1 MTQEVYNQT
10 QLVCTIIQ
18 AVSAVAAV
26 IATAWIAMIV
36 DRSARLLAK
45 WEHERAVR
53 DSWSNIDAVALGNP
67 ELLRVADGLLHP
79 PNPQMTDA
87 ERQKRWFGYMLCN
100 VLESSLFANKL
111 GVSADRERVIQGVK
125 EILRPAVADDG
136 FYEITQQHGQHPEFS
151 RLCREVR
158 SQIAKPRPPAPSTP

>member
-1 MTQEVYNQT
+1 MTKEAYDLT
-10 QLVCTIIQ
+10 QFVCTIVQ

-26 IATAWIAMIV
+26 IATAWIAAIV

-79 PNPQMTDA
+79 PTPQMTDA

-111 GVSADRERVIQGVK
+111 GVSRFVVAKWIQNGNLPDAYVEKVRAIRESEVI
-125 EILRPAVADDG
+125 
-136 FYEITQQHGQHPEFS
+136 
-151 RLCREVR
+151 RED
-158 SQIAKPRPPAPSTP
+158 